1 MYPGSYEALNLNPQS
16 TPHDYVSWILWS
28 HKLQSTPHTYVALN
42 LNPLLTLMYLGP
54 YKALNLNHPPPFH
67 FSLHPCVN
75 IRNRMNR
82 FRNIYYIGHLKICFI
97 CRVIHKII
105 SLEREDLFGALSF
118 FEFIESYRNLTL
130 AFNCNL
136 SQHTQLWIFKP
147 SWEYS
152 RGSLE
157 FPKFETCLKF
167 ANL

>member
-1 MYPGSYEALNLNPQS
+1 MYPGSYEAINLNPLLTLMYPGSYEAINLNRLLTLMYPGSYEALNLNPQS
-16 TPHDYVSWILWS
+16 TPHDYVFWILWS

-42 LNPLLTLMYLGP
+42 LNLLLTLMYLGP

-105 SLEREDLFGALSF
+105 SLKMEDLFGSLSF
-118 FEFIESYRNLTL
+118 FAFLFNLL
-130 AFNCNL
+130 
-136 SQHTQLWIFKP
+136 
-147 SWEYS
+147 
-152 RGSLE
+152 
-157 FPKFETCLKF
+157 
-167 ANL
+167 